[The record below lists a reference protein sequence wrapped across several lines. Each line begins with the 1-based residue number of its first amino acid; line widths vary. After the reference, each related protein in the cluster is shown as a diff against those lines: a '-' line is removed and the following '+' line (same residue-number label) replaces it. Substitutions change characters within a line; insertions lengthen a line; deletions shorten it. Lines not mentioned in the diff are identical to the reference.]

1 MRVDYILGYSKMPVQ
16 SFIHHPSAIPV
27 KMEVSKDQFS
37 LPSIDAASST
47 GVYIHT
53 LTQYAINSCVEVE
66 IDVRS
71 PAFYARGYIC
81 SSDSLKEGIGFQ
93 TGVVFDCPQTAFAVR
108 MIEQVCY
115 IEQYRQQVSLTEG
128 RELTVDNAAVE
139 WITQHAAN
147 FPELNTI

>member
-1 MRVDYILGYSKMPVQ
+1 MAVH

-27 KMEVSKDQFS
+27 KMEVSSNQFP
-37 LPSIDAASST
+37 LPCIDENSST

-53 LTQYAINSCVEVE
+53 PTQYPINSCVDVE
-66 IDVRS
+66 IAVQS
-71 PAFYARGYIC
+71 PAFNARGYVCC
-81 SSDSLKEGIGFQ
+81 SKPVQDGVGYQ
-93 TGVVFDCPQTAFAVR
+93 TGVVFDCPETAFAVR

-128 RELTVDNAAVE
+128 RELTVDIAAAE